1 MRAIAQY
8 AEYGIQIQPHRAQGL
23 GDGSIHVTQEPIYAK
38 FDPEGMI
45 YEAEIERA
53 GKLFPMH
60 GRTQHVDEATPTD
73 LRPRLSVLDTEAQNW
88 DDETRLKVEAE
99 LIRKQPITGHFFI
112 VEDTP
117 ISAPYATWDTVE
129 KPAFQMVTDLVEM
142 GFDLREVLT
151 YERVFGPKR
160 EAVIEAL
167 EAVIADQAADVDM
180 VEA

>member
-8 AEYGIQIQPHRAQGL
+8 ANYMLQVQPMRAKGL
-23 GDGSIHVTQEPIYAK
+23 GDGSIDITQDPIYAK

-53 GKLFPMH
+53 GKLFPLH

-88 DDETRLKVEAE
+88 DEETRLKVEAE
-99 LIRKQPITGHFFI
+99 LVRKQAITGHFFI

-117 ISAPYATWDTVE
+117 IQAPFKTYDTSE
-129 KPAFQMVTDLVEM
+129 KPAFQLVADLVEM
-142 GFDLREVLT
+142 GYDLREVLS
-151 YERVFGPKR
+151 YERIWGPKR
-160 EAVIEAL
+160 PAVIEAL
-167 EAVIADQAADVDM
+167 EETIKDRQAEEIVA
-180 VEA
+180 

>member
-8 AEYGIQIQPHRAQGL
+8 AEYGIQIQPMRAQGL
-23 GDGSIHVTQEPIYAK
+23 GDGSIQITQQPLYAK
-38 FDPEGMI
+38 FDKEGMI

-53 GKLFPMH
+53 EKMFPMH

-73 LRPRLSVLDTEAQNW
+73 IRPRLSVLDTEAQGW
-88 DDETRLKVEAE
+88 DDSTRLRVESE
-99 LIRKQPITGHFFI
+99 LLRKQQITGHFFI

-117 ISAPYATWDTVE
+117 IEAPFKTYDTSE
-129 KPAFQMVTDLVEM
+129 KPAFQLVADLVEM

-151 YERVFGPKR
+151 YERIWGPKR

-167 EAVIADQAADVDM
+167 EETIKDQA
-180 VEA
+180 VEEVVA

>member
-23 GDGSIHVTQEPIYAK
+23 GDGSIKTTQEPIYAK
-38 FDPEGMI
+38 FDKEGMI

-53 GKLFPMH
+53 EKQFPMH

-73 LRPRLSVLDTEAQNW
+73 IRPRLSVLDTEAQNW
-88 DDETRLKVEAE
+88 DDKTREMVEAE
-99 LIRKQPITGHFFI
+99 LIRKQSITGHFFI
-112 VEDTP
+112 VEATP
-117 ISAPYATWDTVE
+117 IAAPFATYDTIE
-129 KPAFQMVTDLVEM
+129 KPAFELVGDLVEM
-142 GFDLREVLT
+142 GFDLREVLS

-167 EAVIADQAADVDM
+167 EETIKDSQAETISA
-180 VEA
+180 